1 MTKTEIVEIKSK
13 PKPPIKYREYSL
25 VTHPNPQNALTIFEE
40 THRYTPKVMYFY
52 KPPSGKFQSWIIV
65 ENEE

>member
-1 MTKTEIVEIKSK
+1 MPQVKIRYFASK
-13 PKPPIKYREYSL
+13 MIFLRL
-25 VTHPNPQNALTIFEE
+25 NVPQNALTIFEE

-65 ENEE
+65 ENEK